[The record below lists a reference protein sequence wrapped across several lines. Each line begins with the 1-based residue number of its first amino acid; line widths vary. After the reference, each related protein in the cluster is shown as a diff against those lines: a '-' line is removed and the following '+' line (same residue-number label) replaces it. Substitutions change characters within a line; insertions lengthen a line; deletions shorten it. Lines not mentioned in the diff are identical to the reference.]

1 MELLTL
7 KYKVEDARAFKR
19 LDFFNLLKS
28 KSMRFPM
35 PHVAHVFVCVECVRV
50 YLCLL
55 ALLHTVMHRSGTE
68 QEYSAMQQLI
78 QNIKMLF

>member
-28 KSMRFPM
+28 KSIRFPM
-35 PHVAHVFVCVECVRV
+35 PHVAHVFVCVSVCVFVPACSVAYCYAQIR
-50 YLCLL
+50 Y
-55 ALLHTVMHRSGTE
+55 
-68 QEYSAMQQLI
+68 
-78 QNIKMLF
+78 